1 VDLLSV
7 EANCDLLLLGL
18 TAGGGNGSNDVYKTM
33 AVLKVETYTLSLV

>member
-18 TAGGGNGSNDVYKTM
+18 TAGGGNGLNKLVPCDIFVYTRT
-33 AVLKVETYTLSLV
+33 VVSVS